1 MFMVL
6 NFFLG
11 LQEKSYKKEANEL
24 GQLDRLCKLARMC
37 FRMNL

>member
-1 MFMVL
+1 MVL

-24 GQLDRLCKLARMC
+24 WQLDRLCKLIAVC